1 MIRFRK
7 ILTESAAVLSVL
19 ALLSSCG
26 EEKPQSGSLPDSNF
40 TGYYPDFLNPE
51 YGDGYVVS
59 DDITAK
65 TDSEK
70 YRVSDDTIVVTITS
84 ATPNLPIWCF
94 RHPALEKK
102 NGDKWE
108 LLPMSEKVFND
119 AFYDTGGERV
129 YERVGVGGSV
139 HDAGSEAEKIGYVSG
154 MGTGRVSRC
163 CFPRS
168 QQCRIRRISDNRP
181 IKPPPEYL

>member
-7 ILTESAAVLSVL
+7 ILTVAAAVLSVL

-70 YRVSDDTIVVTITS
+70 
-84 ATPNLPIWCF
+84 
-94 RHPALEKK
+94 
-102 NGDKWE
+102 
-108 LLPMSEKVFND
+108 
-119 AFYDTGGERV
+119 
-129 YERVGVGGSV
+129 
-139 HDAGSEAEKIGYVSG
+139 
-154 MGTGRVSRC
+154 
-163 CFPRS
+163 
-168 QQCRIRRISDNRP
+168 
-181 IKPPPEYL
+181 